1 MSDNQKS
8 YLEMSDEELLNAPMP
23 TETVSENLPADD
35 ETEAEDDVKQDV
47 PAEDSPNPVNQ
58 DNEDEVPAESEEEP
72 GTGSDDDEDGEDPK
86 DTKPVEKEPTEQS
99 VNYEQE
105 YKRILA
111 PFKANGKEV
120 EVKSVDDAIT
130 LMQMGANYQKKMAAL
145 KPNLKILKILE
156 NNGLLDEGKLSFLID
171 LEKKNPDAINKLL
184 SDSGLSPMDL
194 DPDKAGEYKPN
205 IHTVDD
211 REIDLDRVL
220 DEIQHTDSYTRTLGI
235 VSKEWDG
242 ASKQTIADYP
252 QLLAVINDHVSRGI
266 YDVIAKEVE
275 RERMLGRLSGMSDI
289 EAYRQVGDAI
299 QAKGGFD
306 HLGSSQ
312 TQRPAQQRV
321 VPSKS
326 KPNED
331 MLKDKK
337 RAASSSKPG
346 SSSGQA
352 ADFNPLS
359 MSDDE
364 FEKIA
369 EPRYR

>member
-58 DNEDEVPAESEEEP
+58 DDEDEVPAESEEEP

-171 LEKKNPDAINKLL
+171 L
-184 SDSGLSPMDL
+184 
-194 DPDKAGEYKPN
+194 DK
-205 IHTVDD
+205 
-211 REIDLDRVL
+211 R
-220 DEIQHTDSYTRTLGI
+220 IQMRSISY
-235 VSKEWDG
+235 
-242 ASKQTIADYP
+242 
-252 QLLAVINDHVSRGI
+252 
-266 YDVIAKEVE
+266 
-275 RERMLGRLSGMSDI
+275 
-289 EAYRQVGDAI
+289 
-299 QAKGGFD
+299 
-306 HLGSSQ
+306 
-312 TQRPAQQRV
+312 
-321 VPSKS
+321 
-326 KPNED
+326 
-331 MLKDKK
+331 
-337 RAASSSKPG
+337 
-346 SSSGQA
+346 
-352 ADFNPLS
+352 
-359 MSDDE
+359 
-364 FEKIA
+364 
-369 EPRYR
+369 